1 MRAHSLAALRRDL
14 PSTLAYLYYP
24 DRESPWLLARR
35 MGESAR
41 VADLK
46 AGPLAPLLERP
57 LVKPVVAA
65 SGGTLRRADLDSVAM
80 ADRAVDGLLS
90 KAAAAGVAAA
100 FDVPWF
106 DFEIALDE
114 WGPEELGSF
123 SQMSRA
129 GKQLVLQLC
138 FPREDVELLTQYLGT
153 RGRRLFEYRDHPI
166 RLDGDRP
173 TLAWV
178 RLDIE
183 GDVALIEEIQS
194 DWLRFAAQIS
204 KVWLRQR
211 PYRQY
216 TYAMQAYEE
225 VVRARYEKLWPRAAM
240 LAALGFLRDIVGVKR
255 VFMHQPQP
263 GAALKGI
270 TGRQPPK
277 SLYTQLPK
285 SFGFAPTGEA
295 PRFLARRH
303 RRRLAPF
310 RRAGRPVFWQ
320 LDL

>member
-1 MRAHSLAALRRDL
+1 MKAHHLEALRRDL
-14 PSTLAYLYYP
+14 PEQIAFLYYP
-24 DRESPWLLARR
+24 DREAPWLLARH
-35 MGESAR
+35 MGERAR

-46 AGPLAPLLERP
+46 AGPLAPFLERP

-65 SGGTLRRADLDSVAM
+65 SGGTLARADLDSVAM
-80 ADRAVDGLLS
+80 ADRAVDGQLT
-90 KAAAAGVAAA
+90 KPAAAGVAAA
-100 FDVPWF
+100 FDAPWF
-106 DFEIALDE
+106 DFEISLDE
-114 WGPEELGSF
+114 WHSRELGIF
-123 SQMSRA
+123 SQTSRA
-129 GKQLVLQLC
+129 GRQLVLQLN
-138 FPREDVELLTQYLGT
+138 FPAEDVELMVQYLGKNA
-153 RGRRLFEYRDHPI
+153 RRLLEYDDHPV
-166 RLDGDRP
+166 RLDGARP

-194 DWLRFAAQIS
+194 DWLRFAARIS
-204 KVWLRQR
+204 KVWLCQR
-211 PYRQY
+211 PYRQF

-225 VVRARYEKLWPRAAM
+225 VVRERYEKLWPRATM
-240 LAALGFLRDIVGVKR
+240 LAALGFLRDIIGVKR
-255 VFMHQPQP
+255 VFMHQPAP
-263 GAALKGI
+263 GAALKAI

-285 SFGFAPTGEA
+285 SFGFSPTSDA

-310 RRAGRPVFWQ
+310 RRSGQPVFWQ